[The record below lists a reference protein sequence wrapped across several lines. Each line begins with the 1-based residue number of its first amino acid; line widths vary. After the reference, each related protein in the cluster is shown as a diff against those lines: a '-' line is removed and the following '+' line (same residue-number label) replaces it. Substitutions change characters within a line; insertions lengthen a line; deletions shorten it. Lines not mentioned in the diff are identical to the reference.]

1 MTQTEVA
8 VVGLGPWGLA
18 TVERLVTVA
27 GRRQTPLVIHV
38 IEPGVPGAGIFSVDG
53 PDYLPLNTPC
63 GQHVMFPSMDD
74 GEVPRYAKNL
84 YTWAREQGYRWFGD
98 QCRKTRLGKAI
109 TPDDFLPQRLM
120 GEWLH
125 WSYNRLV
132 ESLPPGVSVHHHK
145 TCATDVEPTAD
156 NRELLRLAT
165 GETLS
170 VDHVVLTTGHTPDEP
185 ECNRGAHELPP
196 YPVTKLHD
204 CIAPG
209 ESVAVAGLGLV
220 AFDVVAALTVGR
232 GGAFRGSEGRLRY
245 KPSGREPMIHLFSRS
260 GQPYA
265 AKAVGATDPTGQYV
279 PVICTPEAAA
289 RLRTSP
295 DGAPSKGLV
304 DFRRDFL
311 PLIFA
316 EMQVRFYRQKA
327 LLDELDEEA
336 ADAVTRTLAEA
347 WSVGRF
353 DAAVEHYASRYGPFD
368 VAFHLLGATDASQY
382 STAVDYEKQVYATIE
397 DDAAEALSKEASPV
411 KAAYEAVRVLRD
423 TMRSVIE
430 FQGLDLASYLDFQS
444 LLSNRFKALVAG
456 PPVRRVLELLALMD
470 AGIVRIPW
478 GPSPLVE
485 PADGDGFQ
493 ITSTQLAEPFALR
506 VDHLVRGH
514 LSEPTISRSRSP
526 LLKRLSSRGRIQPLR
541 YGDVEVGSIAL
552 TDDWHPVGRDCE
564 VQDRLWVFGSLT
576 EGIRYFTQYVP
587 SPKSRVRAF
596 VDAEACAE
604 HILNDAS
611 ATSQPQPAAFYDTL
625 LSSG

>member
-1 MTQTEVA
+1 VTPTEVA

-18 TVERLVTVA
+18 TAERLVTVA
-27 GRRQTPLVIHV
+27 GCRQTPLAIHV

-63 GQHVMFPSMDD
+63 GQHVMFPTMDH
-74 GEVPRYAKNL
+74 GEVPPYAQSL
-84 YTWAREQGYRWFGD
+84 YAWARQEGYRWVGD
-98 QCRKTRLGKAI
+98 RCRKTRLGRSI

-125 WSYNRLV
+125 WSYTQLV
-132 ESLPPGVSVHHHK
+132 ESVPPWVSVHHYQ
-145 TCATDVEPTAD
+145 TCATDIEPTAD
-156 NRELLRLAT
+156 NRELVYLAN
-165 GETLS
+165 GETVA

-185 ECNRGAHELPP
+185 EIHRGVNELAP
-196 YPVTKLHD
+196 YPVTNLND

-232 GGAFRGSEGRLRY
+232 GGVFRGSEGRLRY
-245 KPSGREPMIHLFSRS
+245 KPSGAEPTIHLFSRS

-265 AKAVGATDPTGQYV
+265 AKAVGATDPTGQFV

-289 RLRTSP
+289 RLRNSP
-295 DGAPSKGLV
+295 AGAQTKGLV

-327 LLDELDEEA
+327 LLDENEGA
-336 ADAVTRTLAEA
+336 ADEVTRTLAQA
-347 WSVGRF
+347 WADGRF
-353 DAAVEHYASRYGPFD
+353 DAAVEHYASRYGAFD
-368 VAFHLLGATDASQY
+368 VESHLLGANGDSQY
-382 STAVDYEKQVYATIE
+382 STTVDYEKQVHATIE
-397 DDAAEALSKEASPV
+397 ADAVEAMSTEASPV
-411 KAAYEAVRVLRD
+411 KAAYETVRALRD

-430 FQGLDLASYLDFQS
+430 FQGLELASYLDFQS
-444 LLSNRFKALVAG
+444 LLANRFKALVAG

-470 AGIVRIPW
+470 AGIVRTPW

-485 PADGDGFQ
+485 PAENNGFR
-493 ITSTQLAEPFALR
+493 ISSTRLAEPFALR

-514 LSEPTISRSRSP
+514 LNEPTISRSRSP
-526 LLKRLSSRGRIQPLR
+526 LLRRLSSRGRIQPLR

-552 TDDWHPVGRDCE
+552 TNDSHPVGRDSD

-576 EGIRYFTQYVP
+576 EGVRYFTQYVP

-604 HILNDAS
+604 QILSD
-611 ATSQPQPAAFYDTL
+611 TSVARHPRTADFHGTL